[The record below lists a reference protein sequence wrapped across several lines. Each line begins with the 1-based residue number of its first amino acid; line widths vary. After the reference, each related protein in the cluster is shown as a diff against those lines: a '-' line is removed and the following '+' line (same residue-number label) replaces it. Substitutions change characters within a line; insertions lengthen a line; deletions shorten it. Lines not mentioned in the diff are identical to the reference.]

1 MLVEDVASWFFSNKV
16 GKAKKKDKSV
26 KRHFLSNCA
35 PRMRQSSE
43 GALAS
48 KKNVFYCQ
56 ALQKKILCC
65 GEELMGGKKAS
76 DRVVN

>member
-1 MLVEDVASWFFSNKV
+1 
-16 GKAKKKDKSV
+16 
-26 KRHFLSNCA
+26 
-35 PRMRQSSE
+35 MRQSSE

-65 GEELMGGKKAS
+65 GEELMGGKKAL
-76 DRVVN
+76 DRVGN